1 MNVIQEKKII
11 LIIGPPDNKDK
22 YPLLD
27 EIKKLYDLGEKE
39 EYNKF
44 YKLQEE
50 ALSKLI
56 KDNEKK
62 ILKSLIELVIGE
74 KIKNLNSK
82 IELSISKGWALPNIT
97 IDATNSI
104 LENNKPLYLH
114 LNREKLKQILA
125 VIGKSLNAR
134 WMKVDNNFLGST

>member
-56 KDNEKK
+56 KDNEKE

-104 LENNKPLYLH
+104 LDNNELLYLH
-114 LNREKLKQILA
+114 LNREKLKQVSS
-125 VIGKSLNAR
+125 VIGHSFNAR
-134 WMKVDNNFLGST
+134 WMEVDTNFLGST

>member
-1 MNVIQEKKII
+1 MSVIQEKQVI

-39 EYNKF
+39 AYNEF

-56 KDNEKK
+56 KYNEKEV
-62 ILKSLIELVIGE
+62 LKSLLELVIGK

-82 IELSISKGWALPNIT
+82 IDLSVTKGWMLPSIT

-104 LENNKPLYLH
+104 LENREPLHLH
-114 LNREKLKQILA
+114 LNREKLKQISA
-125 VIGKSLNAR
+125 VIGENLNAR
-134 WMKVDNNFLGST
+134 WMDVHNNFLGEN